1 MIDQFISAAE
11 DKWRTMN
18 GITLFLPHGYEGQGS
33 EHSSARLERFLQLCA
48 ELNMIVCNPTTPA
61 NHFHLIRRQV
71 RASYRKPLVV
81 MTPKKLLRYPK
92 AVSSLQE
99 MAKGN
104 FQEII
109 NDTSVKAKDVNTVVL
124 CSGKVYYDI
133 LEQKEKRQTGG
144 DMAVVRLEQLY
155 PLPEQQ
161 LRKIIGEYSKAKRI
175 IWAQEEPEN
184 MGAWTYMLRSL
195 RDLNLEV
202 IAPPASA
209 SPAAGSPKVHEKRM
223 TAMFDRLFSFSAVK
237 A

>member
-1 MIDQFISAAE
+1 
-11 DKWRTMN
+11 
-18 GITLFLPHGYEGQGS
+18 
-33 EHSSARLERFLQLCA
+33 
-48 ELNMIVCNPTTPA
+48 MIVCNPTTPA

-92 AVSSLQE
+92 AVSTLQD
-99 MAKGN
+99 MAKGQ

-109 NDTSVKAKDVNTVVL
+109 NDASVKAKDVNTIVL

-133 LEQKEKRQTGG
+133 LEQKEKRQTGS
-144 DMAVVRLEQLY
+144 DMAVVRMEQLY
-155 PLPEQQ
+155 PLPEEQ
-161 LRKIIGEYSKAKRI
+161 LRSILAEYSKAKRI
-175 IWAQEEPEN
+175 VWAQEEPEN
-184 MGAWTYMLRSL
+184 MGAWTYMLRAL

-223 TAMFDRLFSFSAVK
+223 IAMMDRLFSYSAVK